1 MLITATQKYTRQ
13 SPRKVRLVAN
23 AVKKLKLEA
32 ALKQLAVMDKRAS
45 VVVLKT
51 IRQAMA
57 NAMNNHRYAF
67 ADLSIVDIRVGEGPK
82 YKRFQAVSRGR
93 AHSIIKRSSHVT
105 VVLKTADDQK
115 STEASQ
121 KAAKP
126 VAAAKTTEVK
136 EVKDV
141 KEASKPTPVLADK
154 GLAKATKLKQPKV
167 VTKKTVNRTTH
178 K

>member
-23 AVKKLKLEA
+23 TVKKLNLEA

-45 VVVLKT
+45 VVVMKT
-51 IRQAMA
+51 IRQAIA

-67 ADLSIVDIRVGEGPK
+67 ADLSIADIRIGDGPK
-82 YKRFQAVSRGR
+82 FKRFQAVSRGR
-93 AHSIIKRSSHVT
+93 AHSIIKRASHIT
-105 VVLKTADDQK
+105 VVLKTADGQ
-115 STEASQ
+115 A
-121 KAAKP
+121 P
-126 VAAAKTTEVK
+126 VAATKKVVAKTEAAKEIKEVK
-136 EVKDV
+136 EV
-141 KEASKPTPVLADK
+141 SKSVRQLADQTADK
-154 GLAKATKLKQPKV
+154 NITKVKAPKV